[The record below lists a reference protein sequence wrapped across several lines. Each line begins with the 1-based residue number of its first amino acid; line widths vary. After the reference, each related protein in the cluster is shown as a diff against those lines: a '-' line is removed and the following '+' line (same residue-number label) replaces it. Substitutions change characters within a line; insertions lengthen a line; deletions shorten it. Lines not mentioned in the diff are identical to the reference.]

1 MFEFVSCIR
10 RITSALQ
17 AFDLD
22 YVIVGGVAAILLGRS
37 RSTMDID
44 IIVRNEREKIIL
56 FTSAL
61 QDMDFNVMQDQILSA
76 LDEGFNITIFD
87 KLSSIRLDLKPAR
100 SRDEQ
105 EVLETAAVQEYH
117 DLSLKIATIEQVLYG
132 KVMYIGP
139 VEDLTDEE
147 IVGNNDV
154 LDFCTLYTQYKES
167 LDIAWLESKTSD
179 LGLSNTFQR
188 LITLADSA
196 GLPP

>member
-1 MFEFVSCIR
+1 MSCIR